1 LQYANRSRSVDVDV
15 GMTWDEAYRRCPEDV
30 VPACH
35 NSTDTVTVSGPVE
48 SVAQFVAQLQSE
60 GVFAR
65 VVNSSGIAAHSYFM
79 LQAAPALKERI
90 QQV

>member
-1 LQYANRSRSVDVDV
+1 
-15 GMTWDEAYRRCPEDV
+15 MTWDEAHQRCPEDV
-30 VPACH
+30 VPVCH

-48 SVAQFVAQLQSE
+48 SVAQFVAKLQSE

-79 LQAAPALKERI
+79 LRAAPALKERI